1 MIFQIIFLFTL
12 CPSPK
17 PKIENKTFFI
27 FKSIFNFDVINTFK
41 QDLQRTNWKDIE
53 AFTDPNESY
62 KAFLE
67 RFLLLYDKYFP
78 IRKIK
83 IKVKDLVCPWIT
95 NGIKKSSKKK
105 QVKKAYSLWSNGN
118 DSQGKLRNEFAT
130 LAKFKSELLT
140 TWY

>member
-27 FKSIFNFDVINTFK
+27 FKSIFNFDAINTFK

-53 AFTDPNESY
+53 AFTDPSESY

-67 RFLLLYDKYFP
+67 RFFLLYDKYFP

-140 TWY
+140 KWY